1 MPQSLGDGSISSEKV
16 WVVSL
21 KYVSIELNDYFPLTA
36 RATIFTVI
44 LLTDDGLV
52 SDSCTL
58 ENVKNDFNYLKYV

>member
-1 MPQSLGDGSISSEKV
+1 MLQSLSDGSISSEKV

-44 LLTDDGLV
+44 FVTDDGLV
-52 SDSCTL
+52 R
-58 ENVKNDFNYLKYV
+58 

>member
-1 MPQSLGDGSISSEKV
+1 MPQSLGDGSISRKKV

-52 SDSCTL
+52 R
-58 ENVKNDFNYLKYV
+58 

>member
-21 KYVSIELNDYFPLTA
+21 KYVSIELNDYFPPTA

-52 SDSCTL
+52 R
-58 ENVKNDFNYLKYV
+58 